1 MRKPSITRTIKTA
14 NVTVLGADLGISE
27 LVNKTFPVYASE
39 FPKKPE
45 KQFEYMRK
53 MYESDS
59 FKISQIVDIS
69 TVEKTY
75 SMPLAQY
82 LELAKVVEPKQ
93 GAETETETET
103 EN

>member
-14 NVTVLGADLGISE
+14 NVTVMGCDITISE

-39 FPKKPE
+39 FPKDPS
-45 KQFEYMRK
+45 KQFVYIRK
-53 MYESDS
+53 MYETDT
-59 FKISQIVDIS
+59 FKVSQIVDIS

-75 SMPLAQY
+75 SMPLEQFLA
-82 LELAKVVEPKQ
+82 LAKIVEPK
-93 GAETETETET
+93 AESPEKSEKA

>member
-39 FPKKPE
+39 FPKNPE
-45 KQFEYMRK
+45 KQFDYMRR
-53 MYESDS
+53 MYETDS

-69 TVEKTY
+69 FTEKTY

-82 LELAKVVEPKQ
+82 LELAEVVEPK
-93 GAETETETET
+93 ENTETES

>member
-14 NVTVLGADLGISE
+14 NVTVLGADLDISE

-53 MYESDS
+53 MCESDS

-69 TVEKTY
+69 FTEKTY
-75 SMPLAQY
+75 TMPLAQY
-82 LELAKVVEPKQ
+82 LELAEVVEPK
-93 GAETETETET
+93 TETET

>member
-14 NVTVLGADLGISE
+14 NVTVLGADLDMSE

-45 KQFEYMRK
+45 KQFDYMRK
-53 MYESDS
+53 MYESDT

-69 TVEKTY
+69 FTEKTY
-75 SMPLAQY
+75 TMPLAQY
-82 LELAKVVEPKQ
+82 LELAEIVEPK
-93 GAETETETET
+93 TETET

>member
-39 FPKKPE
+39 FPKSPE
-45 KQFEYMRK
+45 KQFEYMRR

-59 FKISQIVDIS
+59 FKISQIVDI
-69 TVEKTY
+69 TTTEKTY

-82 LELAKVVEPKQ
+82 LELAEVVEPK
-93 GAETETETET
+93 TETEPKTES

>member
-14 NVTVLGADLGISE
+14 NVTVLGADLDMSE

-39 FPKKPE
+39 FPKNPE

-59 FKISQIVDIS
+59 FKISQIVYITTS
-69 TVEKTY
+69 EKTY
-75 SMPLAQY
+75 TMPLAQY
-82 LELAKVVEPKQ
+82 LELAEVVEPKQ
-93 GAETETETET
+93 DTEPKT

>member
-14 NVTVLGADLGISE
+14 NVSVLGADWDMSE

-39 FPKKPE
+39 FPKNPE
-45 KQFEYMRK
+45 KQFEYMRR

-59 FKISQIVDIS
+59 FKISQIVDITAS
-69 TVEKTY
+69 EKTY
-75 SMPLAQY
+75 TMPLAQY
-82 LELAKVVEPKQ
+82 IELAEVVEPK
-93 GAETETETET
+93 TETET